1 MLKNSKNQ
9 LNKLILMEKTFTEI
23 FRKDVRFD
31 KVKSHTIPGLYPLF
45 RSHIFGKTTAV
56 GSILIEY
63 LDIHAKNVHNKKC

>member
-9 LNKLILMEKTFTEI
+9 LNKLILMETFTEI